1 MIETTRQRTLK
12 AGVWIWSAALL
23 AVFAVSFV
31 TFRVLAARTVGGY
44 PTPPFFHL
52 FFSDTIHMKAWL
64 ATGAIVLAL
73 FQALTGAR
81 LFEIVHFAP
90 YGRFWN
96 RIHRVSVY
104 LAITK
109 TKETIHRAHFW
120 RVLDETPALVRGMLT
135 ILSRRVRRLEQTMH
149 PIPLGTNPT

>member
-1 MIETTRQRTLK
+1 MIETTWQRTLK

-23 AVFAVSFV
+23 AVFAVSYV
-31 TFRVLAARTVGGY
+31 TFRVLAPRTAGGY
-44 PTPPFFHL
+44 PTPPFFHLL

-90 YGRFWN
+90 DKRSWN
-96 RIHRVSVY
+96 RIHRVSGY
-104 LAITK
+104 LAI
-109 TKETIHRAHFW
+109 
-120 RVLDETPALVRGMLT
+120 
-135 ILSRRVRRLEQTMH
+135 
-149 PIPLGTNPT
+149 